1 MKILKDLR
9 NNRKIS
15 QEKLAKHMG
24 VSRSTIAMWESGAS
38 EPDNES
44 LKKLSMFF
52 GVSTDYLLENEI
64 SNSEPQI
71 SDDDIM
77 FALFD
82 GDKEITPEM
91 YDEVKQLAR
100 FVREKHKNK

>member
-9 NNRKIS
+9 NERKIS

-44 LKKLSMFF
+44 LKRLSMYF
-52 GVSTDYLLENEI
+52 GVSTDYLLENDVTT
-64 SNSEPQI
+64 NEPQI
-71 SDDDIM
+71 TDEDIM
-77 FALFD
+77 FALFG

-91 YDEVKQLAR
+91 FEEVKQFAR
-100 FVREKHKNK
+100 FVKEKNRNR

>member
-64 SNSEPQI
+64 SNNEPQI

-82 GDKEITPEM
+82 GDKDITPEM
-91 YDEVKQLAR
+91 LDEVKQFAR

>member
-52 GVSTDYLLENEI
+52 GVSTDYLLENEN
-64 SNSEPQI
+64 SNNEPQI

-91 YDEVKQLAR
+91 YDEVKQFAR
-100 FVREKHKNK
+100 FIKEKHKKK

>member
-9 NNRKIS
+9 NERKIS

-44 LKKLSMFF
+44 LKRLSMYF
-52 GVSTDYLLENEI
+52 GVSTDYLLENDVAT
-64 SNSEPQI
+64 NEPQI
-71 SDDDIM
+71 TDEDIM
-77 FALFD
+77 FALFG

-91 YDEVKQLAR
+91 FEEVKQFAR
-100 FVREKHKNK
+100 FVKEKNRNR